1 MSSLTRIRKALARW
15 IAGSAAAG
23 AQRMYHSAR
32 TSRLTAGW
40 GASATSADGEIST
53 SLAVMRGRSRALM
66 RDASYAK
73 RARDIVV
80 NNVVGTGIG
89 MQAQVS
95 NTRGGAFE
103 RVNEAIESAWC
114 QWSRK
119 DSCHTG
125 GGLNF
130 SDIERVAMSQVFEA
144 GEVFIRLHRSRFGD
158 SRVPLALEVIEAERI
173 ADDYSVPM
181 VDSGNLVRMGIELDS
196 FQRPVAYWVRTVH
209 PSDSV
214 AHAGAR
220 LVRVPA
226 GDMIH
231 LRIVDRWPQTRGV
244 PWLHTSMRRLND
256 MDGYSEAE
264 IIAAR
269 SSASVVGFIKS
280 PELPVDPGAGDGAN
294 GMPRELA
301 FEPGMIEHLAP
312 GEDFVGFNPGR
323 PNSAMDGFM
332 RLMLREVAAGA
343 GVSYES
349 LSRDYSQ
356 SNYSSSRLSL
366 LDDRDTWRV
375 LQAWFIRNFREPL
388 HAQWLQQAVLGGVI
402 AGVDKTDYAA
412 NPEKFGAVTWKP
424 RGWTWVDPTKE
435 VDAYVKAIRAGL
447 TTITDVVAATAGG
460 ADVEDVIAKRM
471 RELKLF
477 ENAGI
482 ELDTTV
488 VDTADTTPV
497 DEAGAPQ
504 PPAGRVHP
512 IARAA

>member
-1 MSSLTRIRKALARW
+1 MSKLARIRQSLARW
-15 IAGSAAAG
+15 IAGSG
-23 AQRMYHSAR
+23 TPGRRMYHSAKS
-32 TSRLTAGW
+32 SRLTMGW
-40 GASATSADGEIST
+40 GASNGSADGEIGT
-53 SLAVMRGRSRALM
+53 SLAVLRSRSRALM

-89 MQAQVS
+89 MQAQVVS
-95 NTRGGAFE
+95 TRGTAFE
-103 RVNEAIESAWC
+103 RINEAIEEAWC
-114 QWSRK
+114 QWTK
-119 DSCHTG
+119 AANCHTG
-125 GGLNF
+125 GGLHF
-130 SDIERVAMSQVFEA
+130 HDIERMAMAQVFEA
-144 GEVFIRLHRSRFGD
+144 GEVFIRLHRTKFGD
-158 SRVPLALEVIEAERI
+158 SKVPLALELVEAERI

-181 VDSGNLVRMGIELDS
+181 ASTGNPVRLGIEVDA
-196 FQRPVAYWVRTVH
+196 FQRPIAYWLRTAH
-209 PSDSV
+209 LSDAVNS
-214 AHAGAR
+214 AGNQ
-220 LVRVPA
+220 LLRVPA
-226 GDMIH
+226 ADMIH

-269 SSASVVGFIKS
+269 TSSCVVGFIQS

-294 GMPRELA
+294 GMPREMA
-301 FEPGMIEHLAP
+301 MEPGMIEHLAP
-312 GEDFVGFNPGR
+312 GESFTGFSPQR
-323 PNSAMDGFM
+323 PNSGMDAFM

-375 LQAWFIRNFREPL
+375 LQAWFIRNLRAPL
-388 HAQWLQQAVLGGVI
+388 HSQWLQQAVMAGAV
-402 AGVDKTDYAA
+402 AGVDKTEYAS
-412 NPEKFGAVTWKP
+412 NREKFEAVTWKP

-460 ADVEDVIAKRM
+460 ADVEDVITKRK

-477 ENAGI
+477 EDAGI

-497 DEAGAPQ
+497 DEAGMAQPAP
-504 PPAGRVHP
+504 GRVHP